1 MGKKSRKGSQSRVA
15 LNSAGR
21 SGPHP
26 QRAATWADR
35 WQAWGS
41 VVAASVAI
49 LALII
54 SIISI
59 AIQIAAYRAEQDSR
73 NLEYAS
79 RVSIRL
85 IRENGDFVIENRSTA
100 PLQYVTLTYAELTAG
115 NSERIQQIF
124 TQRTPLLF
132 LQTVPPCQQL
142 TLDGN
147 LIARKIMGVAEI
159 GERVDGRTGFDHSEY
174 DRFFARITGAIFS
187 DGNGRWRI
195 SVDGTPVSS
204 APGEVVGVPMAYTDP
219 QIIKTGSLS
228 DCGPR

>member
-1 MGKKSRKGSQSRVA
+1 MPPRSVADEHTSHTETSLTGLRFENSREGPRVGKKSRKGSQSRVA

-49 LALII
+49 LALIV

-115 NSERIQQIF
+115 
-124 TQRTPLLF
+124 TPSASNRSSRREH
-132 LQTVPPCQQL
+132 PC
-142 TLDGN
+142 
-147 LIARKIMGVAEI
+147 
-159 GERVDGRTGFDHSEY
+159 
-174 DRFFARITGAIFS
+174 
-187 DGNGRWRI
+187 
-195 SVDGTPVSS
+195 SS
-204 APGEVVGVPMAYTDP
+204 CKPFHPANN
-219 QIIKTGSLS
+219 
-228 DCGPR
+228 